1 MPPGFKLGLSVPI
14 TTAGIAEVSL
24 VGDPNDVDEVA
35 SQRILTQLIWTMR
48 QEQRIRAVR
57 LTMGDEEGVPGVAT
71 QVNLDVGDA
80 FDPTGALSSGDLFGL
95 VDGHVVRGSIGSLLG
110 TSGPMGTDRLG
121 VRSIGVNLTGE
132 RVAGVS
138 TDGRGVLVAPV
149 DVEGRA
155 VQVASRARDLLP
167 PAWDFAD
174 RIWLADRAEGGALIS
189 VVVGRQPPR
198 QIDVQGVSGRDIRH
212 LLISRD
218 GSRLVAVVRTP
229 KGDRVLASR
238 ILQSEAGRVL
248 RATRAVVLDFV
259 PDDANLVIRDIGWR
273 SPTAISVLTD
283 ITDDLSQVETIS
295 VDGSPGDLGSEGASR
310 LRGGT
315 RQLVSSPVQGAEVFA
330 VARRSVSDLTAP
342 ERPIGPLPEA
352 LSSLTYVG

>member
-1 MPPGFKLGLSVPI
+1 
-14 TTAGIAEVSL
+14 
-24 VGDPNDVDEVA
+24 
-35 SQRILTQLIWTMR
+35 MR

-57 LTMGDEEGVPGVAT
+57 LTIGDEDEGLTGAAT

-95 VDGHVVRGSIGSLLG
+95 VDGRVVRGSIGSLLG
-110 TSGPMGTDRLG
+110 TSGPMGINRLG

-138 TDGRGVLVAPV
+138 GDGRSVLVGPV

-155 VQVASRARDLLP
+155 VEVASGARDLLP
-167 PAWDFAD
+167 PAWDFMD
-174 RIWLADRAEGGALIS
+174 RIWLADRAVGGASIS
-189 VVVGRQPPR
+189 VVVGQQSPR
-198 QIDVQGVSGRDIRH
+198 EIEVPGVSGHDVRH

-229 KGDRVLASR
+229 KGDRILASR
-238 ILQSEAGRVL
+238 ILHSEAGKVL
-248 RATRAVVLDFV
+248 RASRAVVLDFV
-259 PDDANLVIRDIGWR
+259 PDAANLVIRDIGWR

-295 VDGSPGDLGSEGASR
+295 VDGSPGDLGIEGASR

-330 VARRSVSDLTAP
+330 IAPEVVSDLTAP
-342 ERPIGPLPEA
+342 ERPIGPLPDG